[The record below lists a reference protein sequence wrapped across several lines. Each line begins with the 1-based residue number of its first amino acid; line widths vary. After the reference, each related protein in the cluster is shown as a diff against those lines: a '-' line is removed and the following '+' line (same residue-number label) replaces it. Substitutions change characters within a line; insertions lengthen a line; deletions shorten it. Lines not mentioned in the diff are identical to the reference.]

1 MGKYITIKDVAA
13 RAGTSSC
20 TVSYVLSGKKGR
32 YITPEMRQRVE
43 EAVKELNYV
52 KSRSAAS
59 LKGASTKL
67 IAIVVP
73 QFDNQFFT
81 RTVSFAE
88 SVLVENGYD
97 IIIFN
102 TADDHE
108 REMDILNR
116 ALQLRV
122 SGVIITPTDKGSE
135 ALAYLDSVE
144 LPYVVADR
152 NTNYSRM
159 KASVLTD
166 NRRGG
171 ELAANRLIGC
181 GHRKIGYI
189 GWDSGV
195 PCLDDRL
202 EAILSVYK
210 GKGEVA
216 VEKDAMDFADGYAAT
231 ERLLKKHPDITG
243 LIYGFNLQAG
253 GGVKYLRENNIAIP
267 DDLSVIVIGTP
278 QWSYIGNDFDRVW
291 LGEREI
297 GRKSAMLLLS
307 LINGDMDQE
316 RHIVQDCRLDIG
328 RTVRVL

>member
-13 RAGTSSC
+13 KAGTSSC

-32 YITPEMRQRVE
+32 YITPEMRKRVE
-43 EAVKELNYV
+43 DAARELNYV
-52 KSRSAAS
+52 KSRNAAS

-81 RTVSFAE
+81 RVVSFAE
-88 SVLVENGYD
+88 GVLVENGYD

-102 TADDHE
+102 TSDDHE

-122 SGVIITPTDKGSE
+122 SGVIITPTDRGAE
-135 ALAYLDSVE
+135 ALAYLDSVD

-152 NTNYSRM
+152 RINYSSVR
-159 KASVLTD
+159 ASVLTD

-171 ELAANRLIGC
+171 ELAAIRLLEC
-181 GHRKIGYI
+181 GHEKIGYI
-189 GWDSGV
+189 GWASTV
-195 PCLDDRL
+195 PCLDERL
-202 EAILSVYK
+202 AAILSVYD
-210 GKGEVA
+210 GRGEVA
-216 VEKDAMDFADGYAAT
+216 VETDAMDFADGYAAT
-231 ERLLKKHPDITG
+231 ERLLGKHPDITG

-253 GGVKYLRENNIAIP
+253 GGVKYLRERNILVP
-267 DDLSVIVIGTP
+267 DELSVVVIGTP

-316 RHIVQDCRLDIG
+316 RHIVQDCRLDRG

>member
-1 MGKYITIKDVAA
+1 MGKFITIKDVAA
-13 RAGTSSC
+13 KAGTSSC

-32 YITPEMRQRVE
+32 YITPEMRKRVE
-43 EAVKELNYV
+43 DAVKELNYV
-52 KSRSAAS
+52 KSRNAAS

-81 RTVSFAE
+81 RVVSFAE
-88 SVLVENGYD
+88 RVLVENGYD

-108 REMDILNR
+108 REMCILNR

-122 SGVIITPTDKGSE
+122 SGVIITPTYKGSE
-135 ALAYLDSVE
+135 ALAYLDSVD

-171 ELAANRLIGC
+171 ELAATRLLEC

-189 GWDSGV
+189 GWDSEV
-195 PCLDDRL
+195 ACLDERL
-202 EAILSVYK
+202 DAILSVYE
-210 GKGEVA
+210 GKGDVA
-216 VEKDAMDFADGYAAT
+216 VEKPSTDFADGYAAT
-231 ERLLKKHPDITG
+231 ERLLRQHPDITG

-253 GGVKYLRENNIAIP
+253 GGVKYLHESNIAIP
-267 DDLSVIVIGTP
+267 DDLSVVVIGTP
-278 QWSYIGNDFDRVW
+278 QWSYIGNDFDRIW

-297 GRKSAMLLLS
+297 GRKSAELLLS
-307 LINGDMDQE
+307 LINGEKQKEYHLVQE
-316 RHIVQDCRLDIG
+316 CRFDIG
-328 RTVRVL
+328 RTVKTI

>member
-1 MGKYITIKDVAA
+1 MGKFITIKDVAA
-13 RAGTSSC
+13 KAGTSSC

-32 YITPEMRQRVE
+32 YITPEMRKRVE
-43 EAVKELNYV
+43 DAVKELNYV
-52 KSRSAAS
+52 KSRNAAS

-81 RTVSFAE
+81 RVVSFAE

-122 SGVIITPTDKGSE
+122 SGVIITPTDKGDE
-135 ALAYLDSVE
+135 ALAYLDSVD

-152 NTNYSRM
+152 KTNYSYIR
-159 KASVLTD
+159 ASVLTD
-166 NRRGG
+166 NYRGG

-267 DDLSVIVIGTP
+267 DELSVIVIGTP
-278 QWSYIGNDFDRVW
+278 QWSYIGNDFDRIW

-307 LINGDMDQE
+307 LINGEAEKDV
-316 RHIVQDCRLDIG
+316 HLVQDCRLDIG
-328 RTVRVL
+328 KTVKTF

>member
-1 MGKYITIKDVAA
+1 
-13 RAGTSSC
+13 
-20 TVSYVLSGKKGR
+20 
-32 YITPEMRQRVE
+32 
-43 EAVKELNYV
+43 
-52 KSRSAAS
+52 
-59 LKGASTKL
+59 
-67 IAIVVP
+67 
-73 QFDNQFFT
+73 
-81 RTVSFAE
+81 
-88 SVLVENGYD
+88 
-97 IIIFN
+97 
-102 TADDHE
+102 
-108 REMDILNR
+108 MDILNR

-122 SGVIITPTDKGSE
+122 SGVIITPTDKGDE
-135 ALAYLDSVE
+135 ALAYLDSVD

-152 NTNYSRM
+152 KTNYSYIR
-159 KASVLTD
+159 ASVLTD
-166 NRRGG
+166 NYRGG

-267 DDLSVIVIGTP
+267 DELSVVVIGTP
-278 QWSYIGNDFDRVW
+278 QWSYIGNDFDRIW

-307 LINGDMDQE
+307 LINGEAEKDV
-316 RHIVQDCRLDIG
+316 HLVQDCRLDIG
-328 RTVRVL
+328 KTVKTL